1 MKVKVIKNLM
11 KNTRWKTVFGRFRK
25 IIILCFIIPVIL
37 IDVIVAIIY
46 AGKIN
51 NEIDNNLNAAY
62 MKTSICLEEQF
73 KLINDSYNSITQDNA
88 ISTFMTSSID
98 KMNGMEATNMGSV
111 ISSLII
117 NAVRTSDTLDSIG
130 IYSIKNGYVISS
142 SQSGYVDEIHPEW
155 YRLLRTGGK
164 SEFVYSSG
172 EKMNVCHGIN
182 SGGELI
188 GMMIFTLDKQK
199 LEQKIGLDDYSL
211 DIGLILKSIDG
222 KTLFEVGNT
231 GNGVKKDRVYDLSNE
246 SVSMTFIEGSGNAKT
261 VYETALIYFLL
272 YLAVSVAVV
281 FVMAFVCSMLLYDS
295 ISDILSRI
303 DPAED
308 KNIKNM
314 NSNVLELLNND
325 ENIEEKIAKSLNALH
340 SAQLSALQMQINP
353 HFVFNVLNFANA
365 VIMEITKC
373 DNDAVR
379 IIILLC
385 NILQFAMDE
394 PKYETTVGREIEIAK
409 EYIEIERLKTGLDF
423 EDIWNVDGSCTDCV
437 CLKLFLQPIIENSV
451 MHGFKEMPKSKGV
464 LRITVKRDNDKLIFV
479 VEDNGP
485 GMTPEKLAEIREQL
499 KVPFE
504 DFAKHIGMRNVNQR
518 IKLVYG
524 KECGMSVDSDSNGT
538 RVTMVMY
545 TEKDR

>member
-11 KNTRWKTVFGRFRK
+11 KNTRWKTVFGQFRK

-51 NEIDNNLNAAY
+51 NEIENNLNVAY
-62 MKTSICLEEQF
+62 LKTSICLEEQF
-73 KLINDSYNSITQDNA
+73 KQINDSFNSISQENV
-88 ISTFMTSSID
+88 INTFMMSSID
-98 KMNGMEATNMGSV
+98 KMSGMEATAMGDG

-117 NAVRTSDTLDSIG
+117 NAVRTSDTVESIG
-130 IYSIKNGYVISS
+130 IYSMKNRYVISS
-142 SQSGYVDEIHPEW
+142 AQSGYVDEIHPEW
-155 YRLLRTGGK
+155 YERYLTCKK

-172 EKMNVCHGIN
+172 DTVNVCHGIN
-182 SGGELI
+182 PGGELS
-188 GMMIFTLDKQK
+188 GLMIFSLNKQE
-199 LEQKIGLDDYSL
+199 LEHKIRLDDYRL
-211 DIGLILKSIDG
+211 DIGLILTNIDG
-222 KTLFEVGNT
+222 NTVFECGNT
-231 GNGVKKDRVYDLSNE
+231 GNGTKKDRIYDFSNE
-246 SVSMTFIEGSGNAKT
+246 SVSMTFAEGSGNART
-261 VYETALIYFLL
+261 VYETATIYFLL

-281 FVMAFVCSMLLYDS
+281 FIMAFVCSILLYES

-308 KNIKNM
+308 KNIKNL
-314 NSNVLELLNND
+314 NSNVLELLNNG
-325 ENIEEKIAKSLNALH
+325 ENIEEKIAQSLNALH

-373 DNDAVR
+373 DNDAIR

-394 PKYETTVGREIEIAK
+394 PKYETTVGREIEISK

-423 EDIWNVDGSCTDCV
+423 EAIWDVDKACEDCV

-451 MHGFKEMPKSKGV
+451 MHGFKEMTDKKGI
-464 LRITVKRDNDKLIFV
+464 LKIAAKRDSDKLIFI

-485 GMTPEKLAEIREQL
+485 GMSPDKLLHMREQL

-504 DFAKHIGMRNVNQR
+504 DFARHIGMRNVNQR

-524 KECGMSVDSDSNGT
+524 EECGMSVESDSNGT
-538 RVTMVMY
+538 RVTMIMY
-545 TEKDR
+545 VDKER

>member
-25 IIILCFIIPVIL
+25 VIILCFIIPVIL

-51 NEIDNNLNAAY
+51 NEIENNLNAAY
-62 MKTSICLEEQF
+62 LKTSICLEEQF
-73 KLINDSYNSITQDNA
+73 KLINDSFNSITQDSATN
-88 ISTFMTSSID
+88 SFMINDID
-98 KMNGMEATNMGSV
+98 KMNGMEATAMGGK
-111 ISSLII
+111 ISALII
-117 NAVRTSDTLDSIG
+117 NAVRTSDVLESIG
-130 IYSIKNGYVISS
+130 IYSIKNRYVISS
-142 SQSGYVDEIHPEW
+142 AQSGYVDEFHPEW
-155 YRLLRTGGK
+155 YEQHLACKK

-172 EKMNVCHGIN
+172 DTLNVCHGIN
-182 SGGELI
+182 ISGEPAGL
-188 GMMIFTLDKQK
+188 MIFSLNKEK
-199 LEQKIGLDDYSL
+199 LTHKIGLDDYRL
-211 DIGLILKSIDG
+211 DIGLTLTSIDG
-222 KTLFEVGNT
+222 RTLFECGNT
-231 GNGVKKDRVYDLSNE
+231 GNGIKKERVYDFSNE
-246 SVSMTFIEGSGNAKT
+246 SVSMTFAEGGGNAKK
-261 VYETALIYFLL
+261 VYETAIIYFLL
-272 YLAVSVAVV
+272 YLAVSAAVV
-281 FVMAFVCSMLLYDS
+281 FVMAFVCSILLYES

-308 KNIKNM
+308 QNIKNM
-314 NSNVLELLNND
+314 NSNVLELLDNE
-325 ENIEEKIAKSLNALH
+325 ENIEEKIAQSLNALH

-373 DNDAVR
+373 DNDAIK

-423 EDIWNVDGSCTDCV
+423 EAIWDVDKSCEDCV

-451 MHGFKEMPKSKGV
+451 MHGFKEMPDKKGV
-464 LRITVKRDNDKLIFV
+464 LKISVKRDSDKLIFV

-485 GMTPEKLAEIREQL
+485 GISPEKLAQMREQL

-524 KECGMSVDSDSNGT
+524 EECGISVESDSNGT
-538 RVTMVMY
+538 KVTMIMY
-545 TEKDR
+545 AERDR